1 MIDYS
6 IVDSISTDMYIPLM
20 SLAIVFF
27 VITRMNSKTSMAAL
41 ITIILAIAM
50 YFWRYYVTKGY
61 IREDDKKILRLDQDI
76 ANRKE
81 TNENLFMLRKFPKQM
96 KYLKENEDFVAMAH
110 NIRFVQKF
118 NKSRYADILLNM
130 NLLMKI
136 YIYILAER
144 YEPELHIGQYID
156 TRDNI
161 IDLLYSLII
170 VVPDGMRH
178 VYALDPHKE
187 IHNTIDAF
195 VYKSREMLT
204 TLEKFAKIHKKSIY
218 LPETIVKPF
227 NEIKKFNFP

>member
-1 MIDYS
+1 MIDYYT
-6 IVDSISTDMYIPLM
+6 IDYISTDMYIPFIF
-20 SLAIVFF
+20 LAIIFF

-41 ITIILAIAM
+41 ITVIIAIAM
-50 YFWRYYVTKGY
+50 YFWRYYADKGY
-61 IREDDKKILRLDQDI
+61 IREDDKKILTLDEDI
-76 ANRKE
+76 SNRKE
-81 TNENLFMLRKFPKQM
+81 TNESLFMLRKFPKKM
-96 KYLKENEDFVAMAH
+96 KYLKENNDFVAMVH

-144 YEPELHIGQYID
+144 YEPELHICQYID

-170 VVPDGMRH
+170 IVPDGMRH
-178 VYALDPHKE
+178 VYSLDTHQE
-187 IHNTIDAF
+187 IHNTIDEF

-204 TLEKFAKIHKKSIY
+204 TLEKFAKIHKKSIC